1 MIYYYER
8 DKSEINNLINK
19 IKLAQNSIVF
29 TNGCFDIL
37 HIGHLKILNESK
49 KLGNVLILGLN
60 SDSSIQQ
67 LKGSNRPIINEIDRS
82 EILSNFRCVDHI
94 IIYDDSSVYN
104 LIDFIKPA
112 ILVKGGDY
120 TIEQVVGNEII
131 NSYGGQVII
140 IPFVHNNS
148 TTSIID
154 KIYKL

>member
-120 TIEQVVGNEII
+120 TIEQVVGNDII

>member
-1 MIYYYER
+1 VIYYYER

-120 TIEQVVGNEII
+120 TIEQVVGNDII

>member
-1 MIYYYER
+1 VIYYYER